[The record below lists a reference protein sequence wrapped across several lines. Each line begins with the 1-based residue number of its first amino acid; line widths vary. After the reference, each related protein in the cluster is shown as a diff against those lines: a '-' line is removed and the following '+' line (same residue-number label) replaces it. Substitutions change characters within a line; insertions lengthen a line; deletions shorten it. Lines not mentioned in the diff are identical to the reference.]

1 MTLMIPIANT
11 STPLMQ

>member
-11 STPLMQ
+11 STTLMQ